1 VKVLTAIIRPG
12 RLSAVLAAL
21 DRANFSRVT
30 VTQAL
35 GRGSEPALSGFYRGT
50 RVDLRFRER
59 LRLEIVLADAQVDRA
74 VAAIRT
80 AAATNTPGD
89 GNIWIQPV
97 ADFVRIRDGA
107 RGGDALM
114 PAGLPETIP

>member
-1 VKVLTAIIRPG
+1 ME
-12 RLSAVLAAL
+12 
-21 DRANFSRVT
+21 
-30 VTQAL
+30 L
-35 GRGSEPALSGFYRGT
+35 GFHQRM
-50 RVDLRFRER
+50 
-59 LRLEIVLADAQVDRA
+59 RLEIVLADAQVDRA
-74 VAAIRT
+74 VSAIRT

-114 PAGLPETIP
+114 PAGLPEAIP